1 MPLSLRYIRYFIAT
15 VEAGKVSQAA
25 STLGVS
31 QSAVT
36 EAIKA
41 LEREIGVKF
50 FRRHPKGVSLTIEG
64 SQFLQH
70 ARNIIAAVA
79 DATRAP
85 RRTPSEVT
93 GRFSLAVTYTVA
105 GYFLPAPL
113 ARFRRMYPGVEVQ
126 LYEMSRSELER
137 RLVNGGIDLGVILVS
152 NLGNAEEIA
161 AEVLIQSRRRLW
173 LPANHPL
180 LGRRQVSLADVAK
193 EPYIMLTIDE
203 ADRTALRYWQR
214 AGHRPKIAF
223 RTSSVEAVRSLV
235 ATGAG
240 VAILSDMVYRPW
252 SLEGDRI
259 EARTVADAVP
269 TMDVGLVWKRTARLN
284 APAQAFRDFCHVTYN
299 AAGAEPI

>member
-1 MPLSLRYIRYFIAT
+1 
-15 VEAGKVSQAA
+15 
-25 STLGVS
+25 
-31 QSAVT
+31 
-36 EAIKA
+36 
-41 LEREIGVKF
+41 
-50 FRRHPKGVSLTIEG
+50 
-64 SQFLQH
+64 
-70 ARNIIAAVA
+70 
-79 DATRAP
+79 
-85 RRTPSEVT
+85 
-93 GRFSLAVTYTVA
+93 
-105 GYFLPAPL
+105 
-113 ARFRRMYPGVEVQ
+113 
-126 LYEMSRSELER
+126 MS
-137 RLVNGGIDLGVILVS
+137 GGIDLGVILVS
-152 NLGNAEEIA
+152 NLGDAEEIA

-180 LGRRQVSLADVAK
+180 LGPRQVSLTEVAK

-203 ADRTALRYWQR
+203 ADRTALRYWQQ

-240 VAILSDMVYRPW
+240 VAILSDMAYRPW